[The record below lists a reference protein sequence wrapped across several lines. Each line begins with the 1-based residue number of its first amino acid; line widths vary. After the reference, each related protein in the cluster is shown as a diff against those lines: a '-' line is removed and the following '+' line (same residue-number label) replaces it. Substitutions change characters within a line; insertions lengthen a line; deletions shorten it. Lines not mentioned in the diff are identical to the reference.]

1 MHETPILPKISFMTS
16 EQITNFLEPNHLAK
30 DTVKISFK
38 TRNMLLGMFID
49 SPEYRD
55 LKAKNYWRIVPVTN
69 IERWKK
75 TKDMSLVKIYNGVEF
90 TKLAAA

>member
-1 MHETPILPKISFMTS
+1 MTS
-16 EQITNFLEPNHLAK
+16 EQISNFLEPNHLAK